1 MKNNVASHKI
11 RGGQKGM
18 TLIELVIYMSMLV
31 VLLSAIV
38 QSTLMLSTHYRAVR
52 NTRDL
57 EDSGINVI
65 DRIVR
70 EARSASDVLPIAG
83 GSFAT
88 TTFVTT
94 DSVSGQSTTTSF
106 YVVGDKLR
114 ISENG
119 IDLGPL
125 TKESVK
131 VIGFDVKLIQNS
143 NSKAIKIELSL
154 LSDEATPAV
163 IAKNFYNTVVIRG
176 SYQ

>member
-1 MKNNVASHKI
+1 MKKTIAIYGKKS
-11 RGGQKGM
+11 RQKGM
-18 TLIELVIYMSMLV
+18 SLVELVIYMSILV
-31 VLLSAIV
+31 VLLSTIIQAV
-38 QSTLMLSTHYRAVR
+38 LMLSTHYRAVR

-70 EARSASDVLPIAG
+70 EARSASSVVVAG
-83 GSFAT
+83 VSAST
-88 TTFVTT
+88 TATFVTT
-94 DSVSGQSTTTSF
+94 DSVSGQSTTTRF
-106 YVVGDKLR
+106 FIVGDKLH
-114 ISENG
+114 ISENN

-131 VIGFDVKLIQNS
+131 VLGFELAAVQNS
-143 NSKAIKIELSL
+143 NSQALKIGISL

-163 IAKNFYNTVVIRG
+163 ISKNFYNTVVIRG

>member
-1 MKNNVASHKI
+1 MQKQFFYNQLRSK
-11 RGGQKGM
+11 KGM
-18 TLIELVIYMSMLV
+18 TLVEVLVYISMLV
-31 VLLSAIV
+31 MLLGVIT
-38 QSTLMLSTHYRAVR
+38 QSVLMLSTHYRAVR

-57 EDSGINVI
+57 EDSAINVM
-65 DRIVR
+65 DRLVR
-70 EARSASDVLPIAG
+70 EARNATDVLPIAV

-88 TTFVTT
+88 TTFITT
-94 DSVSGQSTTTSF
+94 DTVTEQSTTTSF
-106 YVVGDKLR
+106 YVVDDTLR

-131 VIGFDVKLIQNS
+131 VTGFDVTIIQNS

-154 LSDEATPAV
+154 VSDEATPAV
-163 IAKNFYNTVVIRG
+163 IAKVFYNSVVIRG

>member
-1 MKNNVASHKI
+1 
-11 RGGQKGM
+11 
-18 TLIELVIYMSMLV
+18 
-31 VLLSAIV
+31 
-38 QSTLMLSTHYRAVR
+38 
-52 NTRDL
+52 
-57 EDSGINVI
+57 
-65 DRIVR
+65 
-70 EARSASDVLPIAG
+70 
-83 GSFAT
+83 

-163 IAKNFYNTVVIRG
+163 ISKNFYNTVVIRG

>member
-1 MKNNVASHKI
+1 MKKDIAQYNI
-11 RGGQKGM
+11 REGQKGM
-18 TLIELVIYMSMLV
+18 ALIELVIYMSMLV

-65 DRIVR
+65 DRLVR
-70 EARSASDVLPIAG
+70 EARSASSVLPIAG

-143 NSKAIKIELSL
+143 NSQAIKIELSL

-163 IAKNFYNTVVIRG
+163 ISKNFYNTVVIRG